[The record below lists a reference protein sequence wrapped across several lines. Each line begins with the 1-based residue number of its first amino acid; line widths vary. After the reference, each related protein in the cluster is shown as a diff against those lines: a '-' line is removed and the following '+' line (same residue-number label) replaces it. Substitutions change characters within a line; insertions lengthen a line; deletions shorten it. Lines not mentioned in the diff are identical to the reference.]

1 MSPGLPPRPRR
12 AFSAMTT
19 DRAAKLAKGFAL
31 AATASVS
38 GIEFVGAW
46 QARRFVIENLIAI
59 YANGN
64 EVTYDTEAGTLTLP
78 IGADANTIVT
88 ECRRFGGRVERIQ
101 RDRNNHF
108 VLVATIENETVHI
121 VHAFHHVAL
130 CGSRGPWPS
139 SFSMN
144 NAGEECVRCRMVA
157 STKPAHR
164 ARWHPSSLPEPNCV

>member
-1 MSPGLPPRPRR
+1 
-12 AFSAMTT
+12 MTT
-19 DRAAKLAKGFAL
+19 DRAKLAKGFAL

-59 YANGN
+59 YGSVN
-64 EVTYDTEAGTLTLP
+64 EVTSNTEAGTLTLP

-108 VLVATIENETVHI
+108 ELVATTENETVHI

-130 CGSRGPWPS
+130 CGSRGPWPA
-139 SFSMN
+139 SFSMSN
-144 NAGEECVRCRMVA
+144 GGDECVRCRMVA

-164 ARWHPSSLPEPNCV
+164 ARWHPSLLTEIQ

>member
-1 MSPGLPPRPRR
+1 MNPGLPPRPRR
-12 AFSAMTT
+12 AFSSMSVE
-19 DRAAKLAKGFAL
+19 RATKLAKGFAL

-59 YANGN
+59 YANVN
-64 EVTYDTEAGTLTLP
+64 EVTFDTEAMTLTLP
-78 IGADANTIVT
+78 IGADANTIVS

-101 RDRNNHF
+101 RDRNNRF
-108 VLVATIENETVHI
+108 ELVATIENDTLHLI
-121 VHAFHHVAL
+121 HAFHHISL
-130 CGSRGPWPS
+130 CGSRGPWQS
-139 SFSMN
+139 SISRTI
-144 NAGEECVRCRMVA
+144 GGQECVRCRMVA

>member
-1 MSPGLPPRPRR
+1 
-12 AFSAMTT
+12 MTT

-59 YANGN
+59 YGSVN
-64 EVTYDTEAGTLTLP
+64 EVTSDTEAGTLTLP

-108 VLVATIENETVHI
+108 ELVATIENETVHI

-139 SFSMN
+139 SFSMSN
-144 NAGEECVRCRMVA
+144 GGDECVRCRSIA
-157 STKPAHR
+157 ATKPEHR
-164 ARWHPSSLPEPNCV
+164 ARWHPSLLPKPSSV